1 MFVFFLFLFRNDFH
15 LVVLHL
21 NLSSLLKVKLIVKMK
36 YDLVV
41 DSYEFHQFD
50 HYLHHDHF
58 VRFFNEGK
66 FRKREEGLK

>member
-1 MFVFFLFLFRNDFH
+1 
-15 LVVLHL
+15 
-21 NLSSLLKVKLIVKMK
+21 LSSLLKVKLIVKMK